1 MNKLLSIFL
10 FLVISSISNPA
21 YSGDDGK
28 INLNGK
34 KDNGYVEVKDCFEK
48 VNRGIFAF
56 NQALD
61 KVIFKPLAK
70 GYRVFPQPIRSGTS
84 NALSNLGNV
93 VTIPNNVL
101 QGQFKDAGLNSAR
114 FIINSTIGLAGFIDV
129 AAKIG
134 LERHEEDFGQTL
146 GVWGVGQGP
155 YIMLPVLGP
164 SSLRDTLSR
173 PVSSFLSVTFH
184 MTETDVNIALKSID
198 AIETRERLLEVE
210 SLLSGD
216 KYSFV
221 KDAYIQSINYEV
233 KDGIDVEDDFI
244 DDMDDFLID

>member
-1 MNKLLSIFL
+1 MKFLYLLIFI
-10 FLVISSISNPA
+10 FYISDISAKEINDP
-21 YSGDDGK
+21 YE
-28 INLNGK
+28 NLNRK
-34 KDNGYVEVKDCFEK
+34 TYEFNENLDEKIAKPIAEFYSKFPPPIKNGVTNFFNNLEEVDTF
-48 VNRGIFAF
+48 I
-56 NQALD
+56 NQL
-61 KVIFKPLAK
+61 
-70 GYRVFPQPIRSGTS
+70 
-84 NALSNLGNV
+84 
-93 VTIPNNVL
+93 L
-101 QGQFKDAGLNSAR
+101 QGKPKESLNDLTR

-129 AAKIG
+129 ASKIG

>member
-1 MNKLLSIFL
+1 MKFFYLLIFI
-10 FLVISSISNPA
+10 FYISDISAKEINDP
-21 YSGDDGK
+21 YE
-28 INLNGK
+28 NLNRK
-34 KDNGYVEVKDCFEK
+34 TYEFNENLDEKIAKPIAELYSKFPPPIKNGVTNFFNNLEEVDTF
-48 VNRGIFAF
+48 I
-56 NQALD
+56 NQL
-61 KVIFKPLAK
+61 
-70 GYRVFPQPIRSGTS
+70 
-84 NALSNLGNV
+84 
-93 VTIPNNVL
+93 L
-101 QGQFKDAGLNSAR
+101 QGKPKESLNDLTR

-129 AAKIG
+129 ASKIG

-155 YIMLPVLGP
+155 YIMLPILGP
-164 SSLRDTLSR
+164 STLRDTFSR

>member
-1 MNKLLSIFL
+1 MKFFYLLIFI
-10 FLVISSISNPA
+10 FYISDISAKEINDP
-21 YSGDDGK
+21 YE
-28 INLNGK
+28 NLNRKTYEFNENLDEKIAKPIAEIYSKFPPPIKSGVT
-34 KDNGYVEVKDCFEK
+34 NFFNNLEEVDTF
-48 VNRGIFAF
+48 I
-56 NQALD
+56 NQL
-61 KVIFKPLAK
+61 
-70 GYRVFPQPIRSGTS
+70 
-84 NALSNLGNV
+84 
-93 VTIPNNVL
+93 L
-101 QGQFKDAGLNSAR
+101 QGKPKESLNDLTR

-129 AAKIG
+129 ASKIG

-155 YIMLPVLGP
+155 YIMLPILGP
-164 SSLRDTLSR
+164 STLRDTFSR

>member
-1 MNKLLSIFL
+1 MKFFYLLIFI
-10 FLVISSISNPA
+10 FFIYDISANEINDP
-21 YSGDDGK
+21 YE
-28 INLNGK
+28 NLNRKTFQFNENLDEKIAKPIAEIYSKFPPPIKSGVT
-34 KDNGYVEVKDCFEK
+34 NFFNNLEEVDTF
-48 VNRGIFAF
+48 I
-56 NQALD
+56 NQL
-61 KVIFKPLAK
+61 
-70 GYRVFPQPIRSGTS
+70 
-84 NALSNLGNV
+84 
-93 VTIPNNVL
+93 L
-101 QGQFKDAGLNSAR
+101 QGKPKKSLNDLTR

-129 AAKIG
+129 ASKIG

-164 SSLRDTLSR
+164 STLRDTLSR

-184 MTETDVNIALKSID
+184 MTEADVNIALKSID

-233 KDGIDVEDDFI
+233 KDGIDVVDEFI